1 MGRGTVCPNGLEK
14 PAVGQ
19 ATAPPP
25 PLQQRLV
32 RIANQAH
39 LIYLGLLP
47 SVATFVLLQTYGY
60 RAPFLLFIG
69 GVVLTA
75 VYLAVTYSY
84 TRLPTS
90 VPASLWALLDGPLFA
105 LAAPRTTV
113 GPLSFAVNGFLIDGI
128 AFWCA
133 IVVLAFVASEPL
145 PWQRVA
151 SAGLGLLALA
161 ALASLAAPYVRQAIE
176 TSGWAMVWL
185 PVGILESTALI
196 YPLLRAGNLE
206 RADVDSAGVYI
217 AVMIVLWVAAMS
229 AGIALH
235 TAP

>member
-1 MGRGTVCPNGLEK
+1 VCPSGANEPVTG
-14 PAVGQ
+14 PATG
-19 ATAPPP
+19 PPP
-25 PLQQRLV
+25 TVQLRLI

-47 SVATFVLLQTYGY
+47 SVATFVLLQTYGH
-60 RAPFLLFIG
+60 RAPFLLLIG

-105 LAAPRTTV
+105 FVAPRATA
-113 GPLSFAVNGFLIDGI
+113 GPLAFAINGFLIDGM

-133 IVVLAFVASEPL
+133 IVVLAVVASEPL

-151 SAGLGLLALA
+151 SVGLGLLALA
-161 ALASLAAPYVRQAIE
+161 ALASLAAPYVRQTVE
-176 TSGWAMVWL
+176 SSGWAMLWL
-185 PVGILESTALI
+185 PVAILESTALI
-196 YPLLRAGNLE
+196 YPLLRSGDLK
-206 RADVDSAGVYI
+206 RADVNSAGVYI
-217 AVMIVLWVAAMS
+217 AVMIVLWVAAVC
-229 AGIALH
+229 AGMALH
-235 TAP
+235 TPP